1 MSVGALNPGAEDD
14 EIRPRLKVVTLELL
28 GEPLPHE
35 TADVL
40 HAAKTLAVESLLLRS
55 PRNLTVATVALRRVP
70 TAGLLAL
77 LAAKQRKRAEEPGVG
92 LVRRVKRPL
101 VVVADYFLLYPGFL
115 ACGTSSREIGAIVP
129 GGCSEMAASS
139 A

>member
-1 MSVGALNPGAEDD
+1 MSVGALIPGAEDD

-40 HAAKTLAVESLLLRS
+40 HAAKTLAVENLPIRS
-55 PRNLTVATVALRRVP
+55 PRNLTVATVLRRVP

-77 LAAKQRKRAEEPGVG
+77 LAAKQRKRAEEPGAG